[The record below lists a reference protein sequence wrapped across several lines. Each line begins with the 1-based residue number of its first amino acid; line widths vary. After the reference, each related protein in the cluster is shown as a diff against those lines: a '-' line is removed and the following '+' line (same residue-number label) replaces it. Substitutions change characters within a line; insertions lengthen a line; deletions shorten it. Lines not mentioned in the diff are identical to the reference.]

1 LKLTEKLKQVQKEN
15 RALLAANFYNLETC
29 RGILKAAGA
38 VMQPLIL
45 QLTPS
50 SATDTKD
57 LFMKTLKDI
66 MKNSDDI
73 DLRNVFPL
81 AINEIQKMI
90 EQKIKIVSMI
100 N

>member
-1 LKLTEKLKQVQKEN
+1 MKSLKE
-15 RALLAANFYNLETC
+15 
-29 RGILKAAGA
+29 
-38 VMQPLIL
+38 
-45 QLTPS
+45 
-50 SATDTKD
+50 
-57 LFMKTLKDI
+57 I

-90 EQKIKIVSMI
+90 EQKIKTVSMI

>member
-1 LKLTEKLKQVQKEN
+1 MCIRDSLHG
-15 RALLAANFYNLETC
+15 AS
-29 RGILKAAGA
+29 GIPAD
-38 VMQPLIL
+38 IL
-45 QLTPS
+45 REAIRNGIIKVNV
-50 SATDTKD
+50 ATDTKD
-57 LFMKTLKDI
+57 LFMKSLKDI

-100 N
+100 D

>member
-1 LKLTEKLKQVQKEN
+1 
-15 RALLAANFYNLETC
+15 
-29 RGILKAAGA
+29 
-38 VMQPLIL
+38 
-45 QLTPS
+45 
-50 SATDTKD
+50 
-57 LFMKTLKDI
+57 MKSLKDI

-100 N
+100 D